1 MAEFDLAAARA
12 KRGSESKT
20 LVLRGEDGEIL
31 HKYELAPEFP
41 TLAMDAGAKGD
52 LTGALRAMFL
62 VDGEAEAFLADF
74 KPSVDDLLSIMREV
88 YGIGKPGE
96 SLASGS

>member
-12 KRGSESKT
+12 KRGAESKT

-41 TLAMDAGAKGD
+41 AMALDAGSKGD
-52 LTGALRAMFL
+52 MAGAIQLLFL
-62 VDGEAEAFLADF
+62 KDDEAVAFLTEY
-74 KPSVDDLLSIMREV
+74 KPSVDDLLAIMREC